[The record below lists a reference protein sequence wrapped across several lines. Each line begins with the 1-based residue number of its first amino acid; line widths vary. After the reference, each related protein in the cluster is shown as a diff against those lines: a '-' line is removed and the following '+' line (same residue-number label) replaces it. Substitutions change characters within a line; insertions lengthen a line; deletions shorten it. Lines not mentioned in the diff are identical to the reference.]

1 MSEKEEIYH
10 AILFENNTKVIDL
23 TLPKLLNKNGL
34 ILIKCY
40 IEKAFFDI
48 QNQSLILN
56 PFEKLNGKFFE
67 IRATTKQGSEIIF
80 KDVTIKKTQYP
91 SCKFVFICL
100 R

>member
-34 ILIKCY
+34 ILINCY

-48 QNQSLILN
+48 QNEANGYITSIFSELPTCSFSLLPLVYRTEFGILFT
-56 PFEKLNGKFFE
+56 PH
-67 IRATTKQGSEIIF
+67 IS
-80 KDVTIKKTQYP
+80 
-91 SCKFVFICL
+91 
-100 R
+100 